1 MPINDYFIFDGTR
14 SDDMGLLIASDPVSV
29 HPARRGEL
37 FPIPGRNGSIV
48 YEDGS
53 YDTYT
58 VTYDVLLDSKDKAS
72 DVYAHAR
79 KVAEWLLGSRGF
91 CRLEDSYEPEYFR
104 LARCAAQMSVENRLA
119 RFGRAQIAFEVQPQR
134 YLKSGE
140 TPISY
145 EGDSTTIF
153 SITNPTQF
161 EARPL
166 LKFRDISE
174 KFVSVSQTLEARF
187 STTISPYTGE
197 ITSFPD
203 PSVFTSVPVALDGYD
218 YAIVSGYGYT
228 FLDSNG
234 SSISFRVLGQRPFR
248 DERLII
254 PQGASAISVLGRGEN
269 SPFSLSLE
277 RASQSPGDAAVSI
290 NGTTINLDFSV
301 HDAIILDCDL
311 HDAYYIDGSNANS
324 AVSFENRFDDY
335 PTFPG
340 LFPGENTVVV
350 RDSANLDFKLVP
362 RWWTL

>member
-1 MPINDYFIFDGTR
+1 MRSTIYFNGKSFADF
-14 SDDMGLLIASDPVSV
+14 GLIVEYYPESV
-29 HPARRGEL
+29 HAARRGEL
-37 FPIPGRNGSIV
+37 ITIPGRNGVIIR
-48 YEDGS
+48 EDGA
-53 YDTYT
+53 YDTYSQT
-58 VTYDVLLDSKDKAS
+58 FQIWFRNTLNRDTFQT
-72 DVYAHAR
+72 AR
-79 KVAEWLLGSRGF
+79 DVAEWLLGASGF
-91 CRLEDSYEPEYFR
+91 CRLEDTYEPEHFR
-104 LARCAAQMSVENRLA
+104 LARFVGPLNVETVLKNH
-119 RFGRAQIAFEVQPQR
+119 GRATLEFDVQPQR

-145 EGDSTTIF
+145 EGDSTTTF

-187 STTISPYTGE
+187 ATTISPYTGV

-234 SSISFRVLGQRPFR
+234 SSTSFRVLGQRPFR

-290 NGTTINLDFSV
+290 NGTIINLDFSV
-301 HDAIILDCDL
+301 HDTIILDCDL

-350 RDSANLDFKLVP
+350 RDSANLDFSVVP

>member
-1 MPINDYFIFDGTR
+1 MRSTIYFNGKSSVDF
-14 SDDMGLLIASDPVSV
+14 GLIVEYYPESV
-29 HPARRGEL
+29 HAARRGEL
-37 FPIPGRNGSIV
+37 ITIPGRNGVIIR
-48 YEDGS
+48 EDGA
-53 YDTYT
+53 YDTYSQT
-58 VTYDVLLDSKDKAS
+58 FQIWFRNTLNRDTFQT
-72 DVYAHAR
+72 AR
-79 KVAEWLLGSRGF
+79 DVAEWLLGASGF
-91 CRLEDSYEPEYFR
+91 CRLEDTYEPEHFR
-104 LARCAAQMSVENRLA
+104 LARFVGPLNVETVLKNH
-119 RFGRAQIAFEVQPQR
+119 GRATLEFDVQPQR

-145 EGDSTTIF
+145 AGDSTTTF

-174 KFVSVSQTLEARF
+174 KFVPVSQTLETQPH
-187 STTISPYTGE
+187 TTISPYTGV
-197 ITSFPD
+197 ITSVQTPLF
-203 PSVFTSVPVALDGYD
+203 FTSVPVALDGYD

-234 SSISFRVLGQRPFR
+234 SSIAYRLRLHQSFR

-254 PQGASAISVLGRGEN
+254 PQGASAISVLGIGEN

-277 RASQSPGDAAVSI
+277 RASQTPGDAAVSI

-350 RDSANLDFKLVP
+350 RDGANLDFKLVP

>member
-1 MPINDYFIFDGTR
+1 MPINDYFIFDGKN
-14 SDDMGLLIASDPVSV
+14 SLDYGLYMASDPTAI

-48 YEDGS
+48 REDGS

-58 VTYDVLLDSKDKAS
+58 VTYDVLFDSKDKAS
-72 DVYAHAR
+72 DVYDHAR
-79 KVAEWLLGSRGF
+79 KAAAWLLGSRGF

-119 RFGRAQIAFEVQPQR
+119 RFGRAQITFEVQPQR

-140 TPISY
+140 TPIRFEQETS
-145 EGDSTTIF
+145 DPFVIN
-153 SITNPTQF
+153 NPTQF

-174 KFVSVSQTLEARF
+174 KFVPVSQTLETQPH
-187 STTISPYTGE
+187 STISPYTGV
-197 ITSFPD
+197 ITSIQN
-203 PSVFTSVPVALDGYD
+203 PSFFTSVPVALDGYD

-234 SSISFRVLGQRPFR
+234 SSIAYRSASQNSFR

-254 PQGASAISVLGRGEN
+254 PQGASEISVLGIGED

-277 RASQSPGDAAVSI
+277 RASQTPGDAAVSI

-301 HDAIILDCDL
+301 HDTIILDCDL
-311 HDAYYIDGSNANS
+311 HDAYYVDGSNANS

-350 RDSANLDFKLVP
+350 RDIANLDFSVVP